1 MANELVITASSLAER
16 GIDGA
21 TWSALKNSIYPG
33 AKDESV
39 MMALDYCRARNLDRS
54 ASEARSSGA
63 NEC

>member
-21 TWSALKNSIYPG
+21 TWSALKTVFTPRQRRISNDGAGLLPG
-33 AKDESV
+33 QKP
-39 MMALDYCRARNLDRS
+39 RS

-63 NEC
+63 DER

>member
-21 TWSALKNSIYPG
+21 TERPQKQYLPRRQRRIGNDGAGLLPG
-33 AKDESV
+33 QKP
-39 MMALDYCRARNLDRS
+39 RS

-63 NEC
+63 NER

>member
-21 TWSALKNSIYPG
+21 TRSALKTVFTG

-39 MMALDYCRARNLDRS
+39 MMALDYCRAKKPRS

-63 NEC
+63 NER